1 MTTSQKNLH
10 HFNIAVGPR
19 DHAISEIKK
28 LCVDLLNFVC
38 DGNSNFHFHHFDSL
52 LIDEA
57 RLFAE
62 TKNRKI
68 KLGEVSISILAFSN
82 ATREAQNALLKLL
95 EEPIPGNYIFFVVP
109 EINIILPTVLSRAVL
124 LEIGTSQKT
133 DDADIATYSDIVQ
146 MSYKERLAM
155 VEGLLKKIKD
165 EKIPKSDVRELVQ
178 KILKEMNR
186 RLLAGHI
193 DIAGPLRDIASSAQF
208 VNVPSASLKTIL
220 EHIMLTIPK
229 SDIMKK

>member
-1 MTTSQKNLH
+1 MSSHNQSLH
-10 HFNIAVGPR
+10 HFNIAVGSR
-19 DHAISEIKK
+19 DQAVSEIKK
-28 LCVDLLNFVC
+28 ICTNTLNFVC
-38 DGNSNFHFHHFDSL
+38 DGNPNFYFHHFDSL

-68 KLGEVSISILAFSN
+68 KSGEVSVSIAAFSN

-109 EINIILPTVLSRAVL
+109 EINIILPTVLSRATIL
-124 LEIGTSQKT
+124 KIETSQITT
-133 DDADIATYSDIVQ
+133 DANESAYSDIVK

-155 VEGLLKKIKD
+155 VETLLKKIKD
-165 EKIPKSDVRELVQ
+165 EKVPKSEARELVQ
-178 KILKEMNR
+178 KILTEMNR
-186 RLLAGHI
+186 RLLVGHI
-193 DIAGPLRDIASSAQF
+193 ELARPIADIASSAQF
-208 VNVPSASLKTIL
+208 INTPSASLKTIL